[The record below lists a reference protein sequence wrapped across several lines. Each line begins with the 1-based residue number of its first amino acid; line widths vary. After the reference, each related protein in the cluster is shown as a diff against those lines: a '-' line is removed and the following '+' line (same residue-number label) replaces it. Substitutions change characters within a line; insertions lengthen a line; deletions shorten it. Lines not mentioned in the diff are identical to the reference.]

1 MALGLTAFVFALKIL
16 HWGHTQTGWLLPLDF
31 VLHGWPL
38 IAVNVAFCCYLC
50 WVGFWFVRGTA
61 GQERFFMMGWFLDIL
76 LLPLEKLLPQWAVPI
91 RHVGAFGLAVALL
104 AAVSLLLAPSDVAA
118 SKPMQPRP

>member
-1 MALGLTAFVFALKIL
+1 
-16 HWGHTQTGWLLPLDF
+16 
-31 VLHGWPL
+31 
-38 IAVNVAFCCYLC
+38 
-50 WVGFWFVRGTA
+50 
-61 GQERFFMMGWFLDIL
+61 MMGWFLDIL